1 MEDDAL
7 KRSVAKDIVLLKYVG
22 ICPVVVHGGGP
33 EINQWLQK
41 LGIESSFVDGQR
53 VTTPQAMEVIEMVLT
68 GKVNKS
74 LVHYINLEGGKA
86 VGLSGKDAG
95 LIQAKKYE
103 KQDLGL
109 VGEITR
115 INPDILIQLEQN
127 GYIPVISTVGYH
139 PDGTSL
145 NINADVA
152 AAQIAVALKAEKL
165 MMLSNV
171 EGILDAGKSVIKQI
185 VASEVQRHID
195 AGTISG
201 GMIPKVV
208 SALSAINGGVKQVHV
223 ISGDMPHS
231 ILLELFTDVG
241 IGSMIKAS

>member
-1 MEDDAL
+1 MEDEAL

-33 EINQWLQK
+33 EINQWLDK
-41 LGIESSFVDGQR
+41 LGIESSFVEGQR

-74 LVHYINLEGGKA
+74 LVHYINLGGGRA

-95 LIQAKKYE
+95 LIQAKRYE
-103 KQDLGL
+103 KKDLGL

-115 INPDILIQLEQN
+115 INPEILIQFEQN

-152 AAQIAVALKAEKL
+152 AAQIAIALKAEKL
-165 MMLSNV
+165 IMLSNV
-171 EGILDAGKSVIKQI
+171 EGILDTNKSIIKQI
-185 VASEVQRHID
+185 VASEIKHHIEV
-195 AGTISG
+195 GTISG
-201 GMIPKVV
+201 GMIPKVN
-208 SALSAINGGVKQVHV
+208 SALSAIEGGVRQVHV
-223 ISGDMPHS
+223 ISGDTPHS